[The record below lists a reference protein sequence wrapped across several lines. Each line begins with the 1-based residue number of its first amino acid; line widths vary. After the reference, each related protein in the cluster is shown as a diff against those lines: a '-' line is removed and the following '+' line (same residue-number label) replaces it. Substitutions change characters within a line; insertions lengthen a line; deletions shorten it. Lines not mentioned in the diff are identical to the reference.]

1 MYVACMT
8 QSRVIFGDEHRQH
21 ADESEYGQTKKLL
34 AKKDDEDRKAREEA
48 LRAESQVSKQQKIEE
63 SDFANAQDM
72 FGGGDAS
79 GGGQGA
85 GKFESWV
92 LTGASKQV
100 RDFSSFPQA
109 K

>member
-1 MYVACMT
+1 M
-8 QSRVIFGDEHRQH
+8 S
-21 ADESEYGQTKKLL
+21 
-34 AKKDDEDRKAREEA
+34 REEA
-48 LRAESQVSKQQKIEE
+48 MRAESQVSKQQKIEE

-79 GGGQGA
+79 SAAQGQ

-100 RDFSSFPQA
+100 RADQSRLIIVIV
-109 K
+109 